1 MSDLI
6 KLLEGVNVEWVNLG
20 NITQIKTGRNINK
33 QYIFKNSGIYP
44 VINSGKEP
52 LGYVNEWNTENDPI
66 GITSRG
72 AGVGSI
78 TWQDGKYFRGNLN
91 YSVTIN
97 NIKLLSV
104 RYLYNVLIKLQPE
117 IKSLCTFDGIPALN
131 LGNLV
136 NLKIPI
142 PCPDNPEKS
151 VKIQEEIV
159 RILDSLSEETNQL
172 TAALQKELV
181 LHQKQYNFYR
191 EELFKFEGK
200 DVEWKCLGEAAE
212 NLDAMRQPVKSGSRD
227 LGEIPYY
234 GASGIVDYVKDYIF
248 EGDFLLISEDGA
260 NLLSRST
267 PIAFSISGKSWVNNH
282 AHILKFETHSQRR
295 LIEYYLNS
303 IDLEPYITGAAQ
315 PKLNQKNLNKI
326 KVPVLKSLVLES
338 TVKILDD
345 LDAETKAITK
355 AIQKEIA
362 LRNKQYQYYR
372 DRLLSFPSLQTE
384 AEALQ

>member
-1 MSDLI
+1 MSDFI

-151 VKIQEEIV
+151 LKIQEEIV
-159 RILDSLSEETNQL
+159 RILDRLSDETNKL
-172 TAALQKELV
+172 TAALQKELEI
-181 LHQKQYNFYR
+181 HQKQYDYYR

-200 DVEWKCLGEAAE
+200 EVEWKCLGVAAE

-282 AHILKFETHSQRR
+282 AHILKFETHAQRR

-326 KVPVLKSLVLES
+326 KVPVLKSPVLEN

-345 LDAETKAITK
+345 LDAKTKAITK
-355 AIQKEIA
+355 AIQKEIT
-362 LRNKQYQYYR
+362 LRNKQYVYYR
-372 DRLLSFPSLQTE
+372 DHLLTFSKSKE
-384 AEALQ
+384 I